1 MQDVISARDA
11 GEDVEERLNTIQN
24 EIQII
29 LNSNMNNE
37 IDWSSIK
44 KDIYDAEFTILSGD
58 WGGYYEAYRRPLIA
72 RVDTLLGMIDETPP
86 ERPES
91 VFTQSRSDFYLSM
104 NSIPSLPSDVFRNVM
119 RKKNNRIHIQSNEIN
134 LPLFINV
141 REKCSTQETCYI
153 CLLPFT
159 VLDNNEPTY
168 LICKHRFHNKCIKS
182 WIYRKNDTCPVCKH
196 DINTI

>member
-58 WGGYYEAYRRPLIA
+58 WGGYYEAYRRPLILYHPMCSEMLC
-72 RVDTLLGMIDETPP
+72 V
-86 ERPES
+86 
-91 VFTQSRSDFYLSM
+91 
-104 NSIPSLPSDVFRNVM
+104 
-119 RKKNNRIHIQSNEIN
+119 KKTIEFMSNRT
-134 LPLFINV
+134 
-141 REKCSTQETCYI
+141 K
-153 CLLPFT
+153 
-159 VLDNNEPTY
+159 
-168 LICKHRFHNKCIKS
+168 
-182 WIYRKNDTCPVCKH
+182 
-196 DINTI
+196 